1 VDSRRPVWLV
11 ALLLALAA
19 STASAK
25 PKIYILSVKDA
36 YDSWTD
42 HIKLAERIL
51 YYLDKAAKD
60 LGLSFDVE
68 VVDSIEKWE
77 KLMNDPPLNAVVIN
91 AHGEAIPVP
100 PKYGTDWQTFLR
112 DLATNMVGGWVF
124 VNPIGHGFYY
134 VNYNYTRR
142 PDGKW
147 NWIFSTVGGSGLA
160 TVASALGIGASVPGQ
175 GGLWMTDLGKHVF
188 GVLGYDMP
196 NPANANRPLVTNV
209 PVSWYFYSAR
219 IGAEVRYACV
229 EINFGTGALLWG
241 GWAQAPED
249 EQARV
254 AVAMVLY
261 HLFPSEIQAAQ
272 PKSSPSFFSWFI
284 STLLRYPPL
293 LFVLGW
299 GIAIVVAA
307 AVILL
312 RMKGSRKES

>member
-1 VDSRRPVWLV
+1 LV
-11 ALLLALAA
+11 ALLLALTA
-19 STASAK
+19 SAASAK
-25 PKIYILSVKDA
+25 PKIYVLAVKDA
-36 YDSWTD
+36 QSWWTD
-42 HIKLAERIL
+42 HNKLCERIL

-77 KLMNDPPLNAVVIN
+77 KLMSEPPLNAVVIN

-112 DLATNMVGGWVF
+112 DLATNMVGRGWVF
-124 VNPIGHGFYY
+124 VNPIGYGFYY

-147 NWIFSTVGGSGLA
+147 DWAFSTVGGDGLA
-160 TVASALGIGASVPGQ
+160 TVASVLGISVSVTGQ
-175 GGLWMTDLGKHVF
+175 GLWMTDLGKHVS

-196 NPANANRPLVTNV
+196 NPANANRPISTNV
-209 PVSWYFYSAR
+209 PVIWYFYSVR
-219 IGAEVRYACV
+219 VGAVVSYACV

-254 AVAMVLY
+254 AVAMTLY

-272 PKSSPSFFSWFI
+272 PKSSSSLFSWFI
-284 STLLRYPPL
+284 SLLSNPAQ

-299 GIAIVVAA
+299 GIAIVVVV
-307 AVILL
+307 AVVLL
-312 RMKGSRKES
+312 RMRGSRKES